1 MTRYLDCFSWF
12 ELDTFIFKLQVCEQL
27 YTIVF
32 YKIQKGNALVK
43 TLHDH
48 YDVLV
53 AGGGQAGLIAAIV
66 AAEKGARVCLL
77 EGAPRPYRGGNTRH

>member
-1 MTRYLDCFSWF
+1 M
-12 ELDTFIFKLQVCEQL
+12 
-27 YTIVF
+27 
-32 YKIQKGNALVK
+32 K
-43 TLHDH
+43 TESDH

-77 EGAPRPYRGGNTRH
+77 EGAPR

>member
-1 MTRYLDCFSWF
+1 M
-12 ELDTFIFKLQVCEQL
+12 
-27 YTIVF
+27 
-32 YKIQKGNALVK
+32 KIES
-43 TLHDH
+43 DH

-77 EGAPRPYRGGNTRH
+77 EGAPRTHRGGNTEYPPYPQFATHAYWPLVGFKRHL